1 MAHSRI
7 IGKIEQQARG
17 ILGTV
22 RHVVLGLSGGA
33 DSVALLLV
41 LKRLGLDIVAVHCNF
56 HLRGKESDRDMD
68 FCRNLADKIRIP
80 LDIVH
85 FDVPAYETGHRVS
98 TEVACRELRY
108 EYFRRRVEETGAERI
123 AVAHH
128 ADDNIETML
137 LNLFRGCGISGL
149 RGMLPDANGI
159 IRPLL
164 TTTRA
169 DILEYLEQMEQDF
182 IVDST
187 NLCSD
192 YRRNFIR
199 NELLPLIETRWNGVR
214 KSITST
220 IANLQSDEA
229 VLAAVEEQELSGH
242 SQAIDP
248 DQLPYSMLKDFPEPE
263 WLLHR
268 WLDRYGAHAN
278 IAREIAAA
286 MRSGRPRTGKT
297 WRTPAGTVT
306 ATRTALRF
314 TPTPL

>member
-7 IGKIEQQARG
+7 IGKVEQQARG
-17 ILGTV
+17 ILGPV

-33 DSVALLLV
+33 DSVALLTV
-41 LKRLGLDIVAVHCNF
+41 MERLGMTVDAVHCNF
-56 HLRGKESDRDMD
+56 HLRGAESDRDME
-68 FCRNLADKIRIP
+68 FCMRLAAESGIP

-85 FDVPAYETGHRVS
+85 FDVPAYEAEHRVS

-108 EYFRRRVEETGAERI
+108 EYFQRRVEETGAERI

-149 RGMLPDANGI
+149 RGMLPDANGV
-159 IRPLL
+159 IRPLI

-169 DILEYLEQMEQDF
+169 EILEYLSQMEQDF

-199 NELLPLIETRWNGVR
+199 NELLPLIETRWSGAR
-214 KSITST
+214 KAITST
-220 IANLQSDEA
+220 IANLQADEA
-229 VLAAVEEQELSGH
+229 VLTAILKEEFSK
-242 SQAIDP
+242 SPQADNRDI
-248 DQLPYSMLKDFPEPE
+248 LPYSLLKEFPEPE
-263 WLLHR
+263 WLLHH
-268 WLDRYGAHAN
+268 WLDRYGARTN

-286 MRSGRPRTGKT
+286 MRSGRPQTGKT
-297 WRTPAGTVT
+297 WHTSTGTVT
-306 ATRTALRF
+306 ATRTALHF
-314 TPTPL
+314 TPLLS

>member
-7 IGKIEQQARG
+7 IGKMEQQARG
-17 ILGTV
+17 ILGPV

-41 LKRLGLDIVAVHCNF
+41 LKRLGVSVEAAHCNF
-56 HLRGKESDRDMD
+56 HLRGFESDRDME
-68 FCRNLADKIRIP
+68 FCRNLTRNLDIP

-85 FDVPAYETGHRVS
+85 FDVPAYESEHHVS

-108 EYFRRRVEETGAERI
+108 DYFRQKMEQIGTERI

-137 LNLFRGCGISGL
+137 LNLFRGCGIAGL
-149 RGMLPDANGI
+149 RGMLPDANDI
-159 IRPLL
+159 IRPLI

-169 DILEYLEQMEQDF
+169 EILEYLEELGQDY

-187 NLCSD
+187 NLSSD

-199 NELLPLIETRWNGVR
+199 NELLPMIETRWTGVR
-214 KSITST
+214 KAMTTT

-229 VLAAVEEQELSGH
+229 VLRAIAEQELSRL
-242 SQAIDP
+242 SDP
-248 DQLPYSMLKDFPEPE
+248 DTLPYRTLKEFPQPE

-268 WLDRYGAHAN
+268 WLDRYGARTN
-278 IAREIAAA
+278 ISHEIAAA
-286 MRSGRPRTGKT
+286 LRSGRPQTGKT
-297 WRTPAGTVT
+297 WHTSSGTIL
-306 ATRTALRF
+306 ATCTALRF
-314 TPTPL
+314 SK